1 MEAWRARRGEVN
13 GQKNDPKERTS
24 GEREGAGSGAPE
36 GALEALPQ
44 TPPGGKPPETPAP
57 FPWALIVQN
66 GVNPSRVRKPRRSGA
81 PLTDRLR
88 SEEKSWDEG
97 KGALWTGAKHAL
109 PRGEGRRA
117 ARA

>member
-1 MEAWRARRGEVN
+1 MEAWRARRGKST
-13 GQKNDPKERTS
+13 GRRTIQGAYRREKRWS
-24 GEREGAGSGAPE
+24 GKRGAL

-57 FPWALIVQN
+57 FPWALILQN

-88 SEEKSWDEG
+88 SEQ
-97 KGALWTGAKHAL
+97 GAEMRERVPCGQ
-109 PRGEGRRA
+109 GQ
-117 ARA
+117 ARAPTGG